1 MYFLNIETGGTDD
14 DDESMSK
21 RKVASSYYYDSKLL
35 NLSLSIYFATNH
47 QPIADVGAYTYG
59 LCHPMKALN
68 HTEYG
73 LLMI

>member
-21 RKVASSYYYDSKLL
+21 HKFASSYYYDSKLL
-35 NLSLSIYFATNH
+35 NLSLSIYLATNY

-59 LCHPMKALN
+59 LCHP
-68 HTEYG
+68 
-73 LLMI
+73 